1 MIEASFR
8 IMDFPLVFFYPRKA
22 SIMIDLRMW
31 LKLVYVFAFCVRR
44 LGTKSVLGICLVV
57 TSSAMVVA
65 GYEEE
70 ILEVEEAAHG
80 TPKSC

>member
-8 IMDFPLVFFYPRKA
+8 IMDFPLVFFCPRKA

-31 LKLVYVFAFCVRR
+31 LKLVYVFAFCVRK
-44 LGTKSVLGICLVV
+44 LGTKSVLGIYLVV
-57 TSSAMVVA
+57 TSSGMAA
-65 GYEEE
+65 GYEEM
-70 ILEVEEAAHG
+70 LEVEEAHG